1 MGDWQKKSQ
10 DFKLSLWIFCKSFLY
25 PYKELVK
32 KVVNTE
38 SSTPFPL
45 KNPCDIGRELEN
57 KDFFAATPPK

>member
-1 MGDWQKKSQ
+1 
-10 DFKLSLWIFCKSFLY
+10 LY

-45 KNPCDIGRELEN
+45 KTPCDIGRELEN